1 MGSTRLP
8 GKVMKKIGGKPI
20 IEIILK
26 RLMKTKE
33 ADKVIVATS
42 KNYKN
47 KELINYL
54 QKINANYFCGSDK
67 DVINRFYEAAKK
79 YKAKTIVRITADC
92 PLVDVETVDQFIKKY
107 KRNKTEYLSNCMP
120 WTYPDG
126 LDVEVFSYKLIK
138 YAEKKAT
145 KFQRRDGGVLI
156 QFLKDNTKSI
166 KTTNVACPIKNLPK
180 YRLTVDEEIDLKLV
194 RKIYKN
200 FEPNIH
206 FKFKDIIK
214 FAKKKI

>member
-79 YKAKTIVRITADC
+79 YKAK
-92 PLVDVETVDQFIKKY
+92 Q
-107 KRNKTEYLSNCMP
+107 
-120 WTYPDG
+120 
-126 LDVEVFSYKLIK
+126 
-138 YAEKKAT
+138 
-145 KFQRRDGGVLI
+145 
-156 QFLKDNTKSI
+156 
-166 KTTNVACPIKNLPK
+166 
-180 YRLTVDEEIDLKLV
+180 
-194 RKIYKN
+194 
-200 FEPNIH
+200 
-206 FKFKDIIK
+206 
-214 FAKKKI
+214 